1 MSRLGPA
8 DATYEFLRRALGWSV
23 VLQVVWVFDEAIPAE
38 AIVSMNTWLSRG
50 RLHRRLVA
58 AGIPGARPRWVPA
71 DGPPEPVFDHVPVG
85 PSQIESWAGSEM
97 AAVDL
102 DAAAGRCWRLRSAPT
117 DSGGTVLSLCA
128 LHLVADG
135 RTLVRAAGEAMS
147 HTAPPAPA
155 DLGGDLV
162 SEVKDA
168 AAQVCAGFA
177 GVAAAGVGA
186 LVGLAGTRTADTV
199 ATRPA
204 RSPSADRAPRARPL
218 WATAS
223 VPAAEWDS
231 VARRHGGTP
240 NSLYIAVV
248 TGLLRSGGYAPLG
261 DPIKVGVPV
270 DVRAAGDDS
279 SNATAGVSMMLTDDP
294 TPGGSLTAIRGVCK
308 DAFLSLAGRR
318 AEPGDLTAL
327 VWLLPSTW
335 LIGAVSAGNGMPD
348 AMVSN
353 LGDIDERAVRLGSAT
368 ARRTAFR
375 GIAQGV
381 DPALP
386 YRFGDGVQAWLLRG
400 HDEVIFCVA
409 GFDESVF
416 GDGRLRRLL
425 AQELADWQLTH
436 DIW

>member
-1 MSRLGPA
+1 M
-8 DATYEFLRRALGWSV
+8 
-23 VLQVVWVFDEAIPAE
+23 
-38 AIVSMNTWLSRG
+38 
-50 RLHRRLVA
+50 
-58 AGIPGARPRWVPA
+58 
-71 DGPPEPVFDHVPVG
+71 
-85 PSQIESWAGSEM
+85 
-97 AAVDL
+97 
-102 DAAAGRCWRLRSAPT
+102 
-117 DSGGTVLSLCA
+117 
-128 LHLVADG
+128 
-135 RTLVRAAGEAMS
+135 
-147 HTAPPAPA
+147 
-155 DLGGDLV
+155 
-162 SEVKDA
+162 
-168 AAQVCAGFA
+168 
-177 GVAAAGVGA
+177 
-186 LVGLAGTRTADTV
+186 
-199 ATRPA
+199 
-204 RSPSADRAPRARPL
+204 
-218 WATAS
+218 
-223 VPAAEWDS
+223 
-231 VARRHGGTP
+231 
-240 NSLYIAVV
+240 
-248 TGLLRSGGYAPLG
+248 
-261 DPIKVGVPV
+261 PV

-400 HDEVIFCVA
+400 HDEVTFCVA